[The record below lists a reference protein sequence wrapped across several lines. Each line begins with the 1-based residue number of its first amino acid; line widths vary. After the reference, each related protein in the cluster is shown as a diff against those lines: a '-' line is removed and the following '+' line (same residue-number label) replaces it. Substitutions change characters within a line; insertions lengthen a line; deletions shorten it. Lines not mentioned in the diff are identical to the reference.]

1 MYSLQRVVFVVK
13 DESKVGLATNG
24 IVVNVLVVGLRRS
37 VWKDLHV

>member
-1 MYSLQRVVFVVK
+1 MTLLQYVVFVIK
-13 DESKVGLATNG
+13 EESKVGLATNG